1 MVSKILVRFRVN
13 LKFRNEV
20 VRHCCL
26 NQIANIWVSKNPKP
40 GQMLLLC
47 SDGVW
52 EFITPMEVATSW
64 RTTNPTRFSW
74 DGDAWLGRNLL
85 WESGWIWGIA
95 EAAVFFHLLIWT
107 HLSLKTSQPSTR
119 WPPIML
125 HLQAVKLCKAY
136 RPEKVGIGRASTT
149 RSRRSSW

>member
-1 MVSKILVRFRVN
+1 MLTRRCWSTGIRILKDLKAIIMVSKILVRFRVN

-85 WESGWIWGIA
+85 WESGWIW
-95 EAAVFFHLLIWT
+95 E
-107 HLSLKTSQPSTR
+107 SS
-119 WPPIML
+119 
-125 HLQAVKLCKAY
+125 
-136 RPEKVGIGRASTT
+136 
-149 RSRRSSW
+149 RSSSFFLKSSHLDSFVSENLSTLNPLARHNAASSGSETM

>member
-20 VRHCCL
+20 VRCCL

-52 EFITPMEVATSW
+52 EFITPMEAATSW

-74 DGDAWLGRNLL
+74 DGDA
-85 WESGWIWGIA
+85 
-95 EAAVFFHLLIWT
+95 
-107 HLSLKTSQPSTR
+107 
-119 WPPIML
+119 
-125 HLQAVKLCKAY
+125 
-136 RPEKVGIGRASTT
+136 
-149 RSRRSSW
+149 